1 MDWGLFFTF
10 LAACGAAATTGAMFK
25 PGDWYDGLRKPVW
38 FPPKWVFPVAWTALY
53 IVMAV
58 AAMRVGGIAG
68 NGQAMAFWALQIALN
83 TLWTPVFF
91 GLHKMRAG
99 MVVMVLLWL
108 SVAATTWTFF
118 GLDFVAGLLF
128 VPYLVW
134 VCIAF
139 ALNLASI
146 RLNPEVKG

>member
-1 MDWGLFFTF
+1 
-10 LAACGAAATTGAMFK
+10 
-25 PGDWYDGLRKPVW
+25 
-38 FPPKWVFPVAWTALY
+38 
-53 IVMAV
+53 
-58 AAMRVGGIAG
+58 
-68 NGQAMAFWALQIALN
+68 MAFWALQIALN